1 MYFHDNNKKML
12 EDNKAEDNNA
22 FLTLKYHCD
31 CASFNPYND
40 LLSFHMWFSSGDS
53 FWGIK

>member
-40 LLSFHMWFSSGDS
+40 LLSFHMWFASGDS